1 MDIVIPR
8 HALQLLLGALVGI
21 AGIANA
27 DPPSPHYCEVA
38 MELSLNGRSVAVA
51 PGTIVEFGKEA
62 EITLSR
68 DGMTG
73 WQFRILADEPNVVRR
88 ASAVPVDIA
97 IYELVNGEP
106 VLRATPH
113 LRIALGQRADLDT
126 TFGEED
132 GRKAHIA
139 LVVNLR
145 SDADVEAQME
155 SAKEQ
160 PL

>member
-1 MDIVIPR
+1 MDIVISR
-8 HALQLLLGALVGI
+8 HAMRLLLGTFVGI
-21 AGIANA
+21 GSIANA

-38 MELSLNGRSVAVA
+38 IELSLNGRSVAVA
-51 PGTIVEFGKEA
+51 PGTIVEFGKES

-73 WQFRILADEPNVVRR
+73 WQFRILADEPTVVRR
-88 ASAVPVDIA
+88 ATAVPVEIA

-106 VLRATPH
+106 VLRAAPH

-126 TFGEED
+126 TFGEDD

-139 LVVNLR
+139 LVANLR